1 MFNNAINSRMKQS
14 SSHLLMIEPVS
25 FRYNEETAKNNY
37 YQKHLK
43 TFSLAE
49 VQMNALKEFNAFVKI
64 LEQNGV
70 NVHVIQD
77 TIDPDTPDSIF
88 PNNWVSFHQDG
99 RVALYPMC
107 AENRRTE
114 RRPDI
119 LEKLREKGFE
129 ISSVVDF
136 SGYESE
142 QLFLEGTGSMIL
154 DRQNK
159 ICYAALSIR
168 TDAGVAQEFCKEFG
182 YDLVCFTANQTHNDE
197 RLPIYHTNVMMCIAD
212 RYAIVCMDTIDNENE
227 RKMIETCIKKSG
239 KELIEI
245 SEEQKERFA
254 GNMLQVEGNQT
265 FLVMSSSAYNSL
277 TKDQI
282 QKIESFNPIIHSDL
296 NTIEACGGGSARCMM
311 AEVFLPKQI

>member
-1 MFNNAINSRMKQS
+1 MMSNLHSI
-14 SSHLLMIEPVS
+14 LMVRPSS
-25 FRYNEETAKNNY
+25 FRTNTQTLQNNHF
-37 YQKHLK
+37 QKTSDSSDEIILQK
-43 TFSLAE
+43 TLI
-49 VQMNALKEFNAFVKI
+49 EFDNLVNKI
-64 LEQNGV
+64 RSYGIPV
-70 NVHVIQD
+70 TVFQD
-77 TIDPDTPDSIF
+77 DLIFDTPDSIF

-119 LEKLREKGFE
+119 LDKLKEKGFE

-136 SGYESE
+136 SGYEAE

-168 TDAGVAQEFCKEFG
+168 TDGGIAQEFCKEFG

-212 RYAIVCMDTIDNENE
+212 RYAIVCMDTIDDEGE
-227 RKMIETCIKKSG
+227 RQFVESSIKKSG

-254 GNMLQVEGNQT
+254 GNMLQVQGNQT
-265 FLVMSSSAYNSL
+265 FLVMSSSAYHSL
-277 TKDQI
+277 TEDQI
-282 QKIESFNPIIHSDL
+282 QQIESFNPIIHSDL
-296 NTIEACGGGSARCMM
+296 NTIEACGGGSARCML
-311 AEVFLPKQI
+311 AEIFLPRQEK